1 MAIWNREHWIDGRWA
16 VGYGQWAVRCLPQGQ
31 YVWQLAMTASH
42 DNRNNNKR
50 AKKQKKKKNV
60 QHQRQVKGLTNGSRN
75 FGATVKINAK
85 QFMKYLWS
93 VTWLTINIYI
103 WAKIPTHPPHSQV
116 LQIWSKQT
124 PTGADKWR
132 KPRTN
137 PDIFVSLNKNAN
149 KTCGRHNLAHWLM
162 AMFRLPFCHCV
173 ICQMRRESRGSR
185 VRKPWMRGTEDI
197 PTKTGTAVCP
207 TDQVFV
213 AVLLFAAQLNGKRL
227 TLSGSISLP
236 LYSQQSYQSH
246 LASQSVRGSHSKSGT
261 SELRSCHSLKLYSH
275 DRGTGHVI

>member
-16 VGYGQWAVRCLPQGQ
+16 MANGRLGASPKDNMCDSWRWLPRMITEITISGP
-31 YVWQLAMTASH
+31 
-42 DNRNNNKR
+42 RN
-50 AKKQKKKKNV
+50 KKKCA
-60 QHQRQVKGLTNGSRN
+60 
-75 FGATVKINAK
+75 ATAASERVNKWQPKLWRYCQNKCEAIYEI
-85 QFMKYLWS
+85 FMKCDMADNKY
-93 VTWLTINIYI
+93 IYI
-103 WAKIPTHPPHSQV
+103 WAKIPTRPPHSQV